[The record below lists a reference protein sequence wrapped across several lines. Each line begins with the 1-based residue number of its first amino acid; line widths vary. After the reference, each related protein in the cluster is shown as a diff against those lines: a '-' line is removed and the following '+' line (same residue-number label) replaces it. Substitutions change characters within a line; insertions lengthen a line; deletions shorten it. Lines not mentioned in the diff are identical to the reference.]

1 MSNQEFENVFAEDR
15 KKKVMYALVGV
26 VTLIVITALGA
37 YMMMA
42 AAV

>member
-15 KKKVMYALVGV
+15 KKKMMYAAVGIGA
-26 VTLIVITALGA
+26 LIILTVLGA
-37 YMMMA
+37 WMMMA